1 MQIRPLFIL
10 LLGLFNIALW
20 PSQGQELPPIV
31 NYTAEIY
38 GANNQNWMVS
48 QGPDN
53 EIYAANND
61 GLLRFNGSRWALY
74 PTPNQS
80 VMRSVN
86 AIGDRIYTGFYM
98 DFGYWL
104 TDNKGGLTYT
114 SLMDQRAIQ
123 PIEDEQFWQIFTYDK
138 WLVAQSLQRLIMMDL
153 ATNNTVIVEAEH
165 TLSKAF
171 VVSGQLYFHDLNHG
185 LYTVQNGQ
193 KQLVNRSEITTIG
206 RLVGAAFVMGKT
218 VFAHENKGLFVL
230 ENSVFTP
237 WSNALNAALSPYEL
251 YSVAATKN
259 GRVILGTI
267 ADGLIA
273 LNQSNQSI
281 DFHLTRSNGIEN
293 NTVLSLFEDAQ
304 SNIWAGLDN
313 GIACINAASNIR
325 PYVEQNGLLGTT
337 YASAIFNG
345 NLYLGTNQ
353 GLFFRPLDEKIPF
366 ERVPGTAG
374 QVWSLVALGNT
385 LFCGHNAGT
394 FVVQEGQ
401 VSKISDIQGAW
412 DFKPLNGRDDLVLQG
427 NYDGLYLLRKNT
439 SGLWRLA
446 LKIEGFDYSAKHF
459 EITPNNE
466 IVVSHEYKG
475 VFLLKPDPDFENI
488 LAYSLIP
495 EIKKGIHSDLE
506 TYQGTL
512 YYASEHGVF
521 RKTDETNEFIKDPEL
536 SALFE
541 DHHYTTGRMIADKYG
556 RLWFFTDQNL
566 VGVSTDPID
575 GSYQFNY
582 LSLPKDLRQ
591 DLPGHENL
599 SFTAE
604 NEMIYGNAQGY
615 LRVKGRTPS
624 APNLSTQFDR
634 LTATDAEG
642 ESIDLSWQNPSALD
656 YRLNNLSFNFHY
668 PDYGKYNNILFS
680 YRILPYYNQWS
691 EWSEQSHFDITNL
704 PPDQYSFEVRTMYN
718 GIILKQ
724 PLTYNFEV
732 TPPWY
737 RSTLAMMLYIIL
749 GTLVIIGL
757 NLSYRGYYK
766 RQRDRMLKAKTADL
780 ELRDLAAQKEIMAL
794 KNQQLQQD
802 IEARNRELAISTM
815 SMINKNTTL
824 NKLKSEL
831 VKSKEESENI
841 APALSIIDQALKND
855 QDWEFF
861 EQAFNHADKK
871 FFKRIKEKHPSLTPN
886 DLRLCVY
893 LRLNLSSKEIAPLLN
908 ISARSVEIKRYR
920 LRKKLDLE
928 RDVNLSE
935 YVINL

>member
-1 MQIRPLFIL
+1 MHIRPLFIL
-10 LLGLFNIALW
+10 LLGLFQIALW
-20 PSQGQELPPIV
+20 PSHGQELPPIV

-38 GANNQNWMVS
+38 GANNQNWMVT

-61 GLLRFNGSRWALY
+61 GLLRFNGNRWALY

-86 AIGDRIYTGFYM
+86 AIGERIYTGFYM

-104 TDNKGGLTYT
+104 ADDKGGMTYA
-114 SLMDQRAIQ
+114 SLMDQRGIQ

-171 VVSGQLYFHDLNHG
+171 VASGQLYFHDLNHG

-193 KQLVNRSEITTIG
+193 KQLVNRSEITTTG
-206 RLVGAAFVMGKT
+206 RLVGAATVMGQT

-230 ENSVFTP
+230 EDSVFMP
-237 WSNALNAALSPYEL
+237 WSDSLNAALSEYEL
-251 YSVAATKN
+251 YSLTATKN
-259 GRVILGTI
+259 GRLVLGTI

-273 LNQSNQSI
+273 LNQSNQNI
-281 DFHLTRSNGIEN
+281 DFHFTRSNGIEN

-345 NLYLGTNQ
+345 HLYLGTNQ
-353 GLFFRPLDEKIPF
+353 GLFFRPLDEKVPF

-374 QVWSLVALGNT
+374 QVWSLVPLGDT

-394 FVVQEGQ
+394 FIIGAGQ

-427 NYDGLYLLRKNT
+427 NYDGLYLLSKNT
-439 SGLWRLA
+439 SGLWRLSH
-446 LKIEGFDYSAKHF
+446 KIEGFDYSAKHF
-459 EITPNNE
+459 EITPTNE

-475 VFLLKPDPDFENI
+475 VFLLRPDSNFKNI
-488 LAYSLIP
+488 LDYSLIP
-495 EIKKGIHSDLE
+495 ELEKGIHSDLE
-506 TYQGTL
+506 TYQGAL

-521 RKTDETNEFIKDPEL
+521 RKTAQSKEFIKDQEL

-541 DHHYTTGRMIADKYG
+541 DHHYTTGRMIADNYG

-599 SFTAE
+599 SFTAA

-615 LRVKGRTPS
+615 LRVQGQSPS
-624 APNLSTQFDR
+624 TPNLSTQFDR
-634 LTATDAEG
+634 LTATDSEG
-642 ESIDLSWQNPSALD
+642 ASINLPWLNPTELD
-656 YRLNNLSFNFHY
+656 YRFNNLSFNFHF
-668 PDYGKYNNILFS
+668 PDYGKYNNILYS

-691 EWSEQSHFDITNL
+691 EWSEQSYFEITNL

-718 GIILKQ
+718 GIILEN
-724 PLTYNFEV
+724 PLTYNFKV

-749 GTLVIIGL
+749 GTLILIGL

>member
-1 MQIRPLFIL
+1 MRRFIL
-10 LLGLFNIALW
+10 LIGLLIFGNCLV
-20 PSQGQELPPIV
+20 QGQELPPIV
-31 NYTAEIY
+31 NYTAEVY
-38 GANNQNWMVS
+38 GANNQNWMLS

-61 GLLRFNGSRWALY
+61 GLLRFNGSRWSVF

-104 TDNKGGLTYT
+104 NDKKGGLAYT
-114 SLMDQRAIQ
+114 SLMEQRGIK
-123 PIEDEQFWQIFTYDK
+123 PIEDEQFWQIFTFDK

-153 ATNNTVIVEAEH
+153 ASDNTVIVTADRM
-165 TLSKAF
+165 LSKAF
-171 VVSGQLYFHDLNHG
+171 VVNGQLYFHDLGQG
-185 LYTVQNGQ
+185 LYTVKNGQ
-193 KQLVNRSEITTIG
+193 KQLVNQSELVLNG
-206 RLVGAAFVMGKT
+206 RLVGAVSLSGQT
-218 VFAHENKGLFVL
+218 VFIHETRGLFVL
-230 ENSVFTP
+230 DEQNFIP
-237 WSNALNAALSPYEL
+237 WSESLNQTLSQYEL
-251 YSVAATKN
+251 YSATATKS
-259 GRVILGTI
+259 GRIVLGTI

-273 LNQSNQSI
+273 LNGSNDGI
-281 DFHLTRSNGIEN
+281 DFHFTRSNGIEN
-293 NTVLSLFEDAQ
+293 NTVLSLFEDTQ

-337 YASAIFNG
+337 YASALYQG
-345 NLYLGTNQ
+345 RLYLGTNQ
-353 GLFFRPLDEKIPF
+353 GLFVKPVDQKVPF
-366 ERVPGTAG
+366 EKVPGTAG
-374 QVWSLVALGNT
+374 QVWSLAQIGNT

-394 FVVQEGQ
+394 FVIDQGRAE
-401 VSKISDIQGAW
+401 KISDIQGAW
-412 DFKPLNGRDDLVLQG
+412 DFKPLNNYPDHVIQG
-427 NYDGLYLLRKNT
+427 NYDGLYLLKQIKDRQWT
-439 SGLWRLA
+439 LLR
-446 LKIEGFDYSAKHF
+446 KIEGFDYSAKHF
-459 EITPNNE
+459 EITPNNAV
-466 IVVSHEYKG
+466 VVSHEYKG
-475 VFLLKPDPDFENI
+475 VFMLILDEALENVV
-488 LAYSLIP
+488 SSTLIP
-495 EIKKGIHSDLE
+495 ELKKGLHSDLE
-506 TYQGTL
+506 YYQGAI
-512 YYASEHGVF
+512 YYASEHGVY
-521 RKTDETNEFIKDPEL
+521 RKDHQSPEFVEVPAL
-536 SALFE
+536 SALFK
-541 DHHYTTGRMIADKYG
+541 DHHYTTGRMIADNYG

-582 LSLPKDLRQ
+582 LSLPRDLRQ

-599 SFTAE
+599 THTSAQD
-604 NEMIYGNAQGY
+604 MIYGNAQGY
-615 LRVKGRTPS
+615 LRIHAASSSV
-624 APNLSTQFDR
+624 PNIGTQIDQII
-634 LTATDAEG
+634 ATDAQNNNRT
-642 ESIDLSWQNPSALD
+642 LSLNTPAELSYD
-656 YRLNNLSFNFHY
+656 FNNLSFKFHF
-668 PDYGKYNNILFS
+668 PEYGKYNHILYS
-680 YRILPYYNQWS
+680 YRISPYYNQWS
-691 EWSEQSHFDITNL
+691 EWSEQSHFDINNL
-704 PPDQYSFEVRTMYN
+704 PANAYSFEVRTMYN
-718 GIILKQ
+718 GSILEK
-724 PLTYNFEV
+724 PLIYKFTISS
-732 TPPWY
+732 PWY
-737 RSTLAMMLYIIL
+737 SSTLAIMIYIIL
-749 GTLVIIGL
+749 GTGIIIGL
-757 NLSYRGYYK
+757 NLSYRSYYK

-831 VKSKEESENI
+831 VKSKEEAQAI
-841 APALSIIDQALKND
+841 APALSIIDNALKND
-855 QDWEFF
+855 EDWEFF

>member
-1 MQIRPLFIL
+1 MHIRPLFIL
-10 LLGLFNIALW
+10 LLGLFQIALW
-20 PSQGQELPPIV
+20 PSHGQELPPIV

-38 GANNQNWMVS
+38 GANNQNWMVT

-61 GLLRFNGSRWALY
+61 GLLRFNGNRWALY

-104 TDNKGGLTYT
+104 ANDKGGLTYA
-114 SLMDQRAIQ
+114 SLMDQRGIQ

-193 KQLVNRSEITTIG
+193 KQLVNGSEITTTG
-206 RLVGAAFVMGKT
+206 RLVGAASVMGQT
-218 VFAHENKGLFVL
+218 VFAHENKGLFIL
-230 ENSVFTP
+230 EDSVFTP
-237 WSNALNAALSPYEL
+237 WSNSLNATLSQYEI
-251 YSVAATKN
+251 YSLTATKN
-259 GRVILGTI
+259 GRLVLGTI

-273 LNQSNQSI
+273 LNQSNQNI
-281 DFHLTRSNGIEN
+281 DFHFTRSNGIEN

-345 NLYLGTNQ
+345 HLYLGTNQ
-353 GLFFRPLDEKIPF
+353 GLFFRPLDEKVPF

-374 QVWSLVALGNT
+374 QVWSLVPLGDT

-394 FVVQEGQ
+394 FIIRTGQ

-427 NYDGLYLLRKNT
+427 NYDGLYLLSKDT
-439 SGLWRLA
+439 SGLWRLSH
-446 LKIEGFDYSAKHF
+446 KIEGFDYSAKHF
-459 EITPNNE
+459 EITPTHE

-475 VFLLKPDPDFENI
+475 VFLLRPDSNFKNI
-488 LAYSLIP
+488 LEYSLIP
-495 EIKKGIHSDLE
+495 ELEKGIHSDLE
-506 TYQGTL
+506 TYQGAL

-521 RKTDETNEFIKDPEL
+521 RKTAQSKEFIKDQEL

-541 DHHYTTGRMIADKYG
+541 DHHYTTGRMIADNYG

-599 SFTAE
+599 SFTAA

-615 LRVKGRTPS
+615 LRVQGQSPS
-624 APNLSTQFDR
+624 TPNLSTQFDG
-634 LTATDAEG
+634 LTATESEG
-642 ESIDLSWQNPSALD
+642 ASIDLSWSNPTELD
-656 YRLNNLSFNFHY
+656 YRLNNLSFNFHF
-668 PDYGKYNNILFS
+668 PDYGKYNNILYS

-691 EWSEQSHFDITNL
+691 EWSEQSYFEITNL

-718 GIILKQ
+718 GIILEN
-724 PLTYNFEV
+724 PLTYNFKV

-749 GTLVIIGL
+749 GTLILIGL

-780 ELRDLAAQKEIMAL
+780 ELRDLAAQQEIMAL

>member
-1 MQIRPLFIL
+1 MRRYFLFYGL
-10 LLGLFNIALW
+10 LIMAFLPCLA
-20 PSQGQELPPIV
+20 QELPPIV
-31 NYTAEIY
+31 NYTAEAY

-61 GLLRFNGSRWALY
+61 GLLRFNGSRWSLF

-86 AIGDRIYTGFYM
+86 AIGDRVYTGFYM
-98 DFGYWL
+98 DFGYWQA
-104 TDNKGGLTYT
+104 DDKGDLAYT
-114 SLMDQRAIQ
+114 SLMEKRSIK
-123 PIEDEQFWQIFTYDK
+123 PIEDEQFWQIFTFDK

-153 ATNNTVIVEAEH
+153 ASDNTVIVTADRL
-165 TLSKAF
+165 LSKAF
-171 VVSGQLYFHDLNHG
+171 VVNGQLYFHDLNQG

-193 KQLVNRSEITTIG
+193 KQLVNRSELTLSG
-206 RLVGAAFVMGKT
+206 RLVGAVSILGKT
-218 VFAHENKGLFVL
+218 VFVHETRGLFVL
-230 ENSVFTP
+230 QQQDFVP
-237 WSNALNAALSPYEL
+237 WSESLNQILGQYEI
-251 YSVAATKN
+251 YSSTATKD
-259 GRVILGTI
+259 GRLILGTI
-267 ADGLIA
+267 ADGMIA
-273 LNQSNQSI
+273 LDESNQSI
-281 DFHLTRSNGIEN
+281 DFHFNRSNGIEN

-313 GIACINAASNIR
+313 GIACVNAASNIR
-325 PYVEQNGLLGTT
+325 PYLEQNGQLGTT
-337 YASAIFNG
+337 YASAIYQG

-353 GLFFRPLDEKIPF
+353 GLFYKPLDQKVPFEKIS
-366 ERVPGTAG
+366 GTAG
-374 QVWSLVALGNT
+374 QVWSLAQISNT

-394 FVVQEGQ
+394 FVIEHDQAK
-401 VSKISDIQGAW
+401 KISNVQGAW
-412 DFKPLNGRDDLVLQG
+412 DFKSLNDREDLVIQG
-427 NYDGLYLLRKNT
+427 NYDGLYLLQKT
-439 SGLWRLA
+439 AQGQWALA
-446 LKIEGFDYSAKHF
+446 HKIEGFDYSAKHF
-459 EITPNNE
+459 EVTPNQQV
-466 IVVSHEYKG
+466 VVSHEYKG
-475 VFLLKPDPDFENI
+475 VFLLELNDSLKNVSSFN
-488 LAYSLIP
+488 LIP
-495 EIKKGIHSDLE
+495 ELQKGLHSDLE
-506 TYQGTL
+506 SFQGGI

-521 RKTDETNEFIKDPEL
+521 LKNANDNKFTEVPVL
-536 SALFE
+536 SALFK
-541 DHHYTTGRMIADKYG
+541 DHHYTTGRMIADNYG

-582 LSLPKDLRQ
+582 LSLPRDLRQ
-591 DLPGHENL
+591 DLTGHENL
-599 SFTAE
+599 TFTSAE
-604 NEMIYGNAQGY
+604 DMIYGNAQGY
-615 LRVKGRTPS
+615 LRLHAKSPS
-624 APNLSTQFDR
+624 APNLKTEFDHIV
-634 LTATDAEG
+634 ATDP
-642 ESIDLSWQNPSALD
+642 QNNRINLPLKNPGQLD
-656 YRLNNLSFNFHY
+656 YRFNNLSFKFHF
-668 PDYGKYNNILFS
+668 PEYGKYNHLLFS
-680 YRILPYYNQWS
+680 YRISPYNDQWS
-691 EWSEQSHFDITNL
+691 AWSEQSLFDINNL
-704 PPDQYSFEVRTMYN
+704 PPKDYSFEVRTMFN
-718 GIILKQ
+718 GAVLDQ
-724 PLTYNFEV
+724 VLTYNFTI

-737 RSTLAMMLYIIL
+737 ASTLAIMIYVLL
-749 GTLVIIGL
+749 GTGVIIGL
-757 NLSYRGYYK
+757 NLSYRSYYK

-831 VKSKEESENI
+831 VKSNQDNQTIE
-841 APALSIIDQALKND
+841 PALSIIDKALKND
-855 QDWEFF
+855 EDWEFF
-861 EQAFNHADKK
+861 EKAFNHADKK

>member
-1 MQIRPLFIL
+1 MRRYFLIFGL
-10 LLGLFNIALW
+10 LLTALG
-20 PSQGQELPPIV
+20 PCFGQELPPIV
-31 NYTAEIY
+31 NYTAEVY
-38 GANNQNWMVS
+38 GANNQNWMIS

-61 GLLRFNGSRWALY
+61 GLLRFNGSRWSLF

-86 AIGDRIYTGFYM
+86 AIEDRVYTGFYM

-104 TDNKGGLTYT
+104 NDKKGGLNYT
-114 SLMDQRAIQ
+114 SLMVERSIT
-123 PIEDEQFWQIFTYDK
+123 PIEDEQFWQIFTFDK
-138 WLVAQSLQRLIMMDL
+138 WLVAQSLQRLIMIDL
-153 ATNNTVIVEAEH
+153 ASDNTVIVAADR

-171 VVSGQLYFHDLNHG
+171 VVNGQLYFHDLNQG

-193 KQLVNRSEITTIG
+193 KQLVNRSELALNG
-206 RLVGAAFVMGKT
+206 RLVGAANLNGQT
-218 VFAHENKGLFVL
+218 VFVHETRGLFVL
-230 ENSVFTP
+230 DQQDFVP
-237 WSNALNAALSPYEL
+237 WSESLNEALNRYEL
-251 YSVAATKN
+251 YSVTATSN
-259 GRVILGTI
+259 GRLVLGTI

-273 LNQSNQSI
+273 LDKANQAI
-281 DFHLTRSNGIEN
+281 DFHFDRSNGIEN
-293 NTVLSLFEDAQ
+293 NTILSLYEDAQ

-313 GIACINAASNIR
+313 GIACVNAASNIH
-325 PYVEQNGLLGTT
+325 PYVEQNGQLGTT
-337 YASAIFNG
+337 YASAIYQG
-345 NLYLGTNQ
+345 SLYLGTNQ
-353 GLFFRPLDEKIPF
+353 GLFFKPMDQKVPF
-366 ERVPGTAG
+366 DKVPGTTG
-374 QVWSLVALGNT
+374 QVWSLAQIGTT

-394 FVVQEGQ
+394 FVIDQGKAKQ
-401 VSKISDIQGAW
+401 ISDIQGAW
-412 DFKPLNGRDDLVLQG
+412 DFKPINKRDDLVVQG
-427 NYDGLYLLRKNT
+427 NYDGLYLLKKT
-439 SGLWRLA
+439 KDGQWTLMH
-446 LKIEGFDYSAKHF
+446 KIQGFDYSAKHF
-459 EITPNNE
+459 EVTPSNE
-466 IVVSHEYKG
+466 VVVSHEYKG
-475 VFLLKPDPDFENI
+475 VFLLQLDEVFKNI
-488 LAYSLIP
+488 LKFTLIP
-495 EIKKGIHSDLE
+495 ELEKGLHSDLE
-506 TYQGTL
+506 SYQGGI

-521 RKTDETNEFIKDPEL
+521 LKNPDNSEFNEIPDL

-541 DHHYTTGRMIADKYG
+541 DGHYTTGRMIADNYG
-556 RLWFFTDQNL
+556 RLWFFNDKNL

-582 LSLPKDLRQ
+582 LSLPRDLRQ

-599 SFTAE
+599 TFTAADD
-604 NEMIYGNAQGY
+604 MIYGNALGY
-615 LRVKGRTPS
+615 LRMQTTSPSSPS
-624 APNLSTQFDR
+624 AHTQLDR
-634 LTATDAEG
+634 IVAADAENNLR
-642 ESIDLSWQNPSALD
+642 ILSLDSAPELD
-656 YRLNNLSFNFHY
+656 AQFNNLSFEFHV
-668 PDYGKYNNILFS
+668 PEYGKYNHIL
-680 YRILPYYNQWS
+680 YAHRITPYYNQWS
-691 EWSEQSHFDITNL
+691 SWSEESQFNINNL
-704 PPDQYSFEVRTMYN
+704 PADRYSFEVQTMYN
-718 GIILKQ
+718 GVILEP
-724 PLTYNFEV
+724 PLIYNFEIS
-732 TPPWY
+732 PPWY
-737 RSTLAMMLYIIL
+737 SSTLAIMIYIVL
-749 GTLVIIGL
+749 GTGIIIGL
-757 NLSYRGYYK
+757 NLSYRSYYK

-831 VKSKEESENI
+831 VKSKEEPQAL

-928 RDVNLSE
+928 RDVNLSD

>member
-1 MQIRPLFIL
+1 MHIQALLIL
-10 LLGLFNIALW
+10 LLGFLNITLW
-20 PSQGQELPPIV
+20 PCQSQELPPIV
-31 NYTAEIY
+31 NYTAEVY

-48 QGPDN
+48 QGPNN

-61 GLLRFNGSRWALY
+61 GLLRFNGSRWTLY

-86 AIGDRIYTGFYM
+86 AIGERIYTGFYM

-114 SLMDQRAIQ
+114 SLMDQRAIR
-123 PIEDEQFWQIFTYDK
+123 PIEDEQFWQIFNYDK

-153 ATNNTVIVEAEH
+153 ATNNTVIIEAEH

-171 VVSGQLYFHDLNHG
+171 VVNGQLYFHDLNQG

-193 KQLVNRSEITTIG
+193 KQLVNRSEITTNG
-206 RLVGAAFVMGKT
+206 RLVGAASVMGQT
-218 VFAHENKGLFVL
+218 IFAHENKGLFVL
-230 ENSVFTP
+230 ENNGFTP
-237 WSNALNAALSPYEL
+237 WSEQLNKTLSQYEI
-251 YSVAATKN
+251 YSVTATKN
-259 GRVILGTI
+259 GRLILGTI

-273 LNQSNQSI
+273 LNKSNQSI
-281 DFHLTRSNGIEN
+281 DFHFTRSNGIEN
-293 NTVLSLFEDAQ
+293 NTVLSLYEDAQ

-337 YASAIFNG
+337 YASAVFNG

-353 GLFFRPLDEKIPF
+353 GLFFRPVDEKIPF
-366 ERVPGTAG
+366 EKVPGTAG
-374 QVWSLVALGNT
+374 QVWSLVPLGNS

-394 FVVQEGQ
+394 FVLSAGQ
-401 VSKISDIQGAW
+401 LSKISDIQGAW
-412 DFKPLNGRDDLVLQG
+412 DFKPLPGRDDWVLQG
-427 NYDGLYLLRKNT
+427 NYDGLYLLHKN
-439 SGLWRLA
+439 SSDLWSLSH
-446 LKIEGFDYSAKHF
+446 KIEGFDYSAKHF
-459 EITPNNE
+459 EVTQSNE

-475 VFLLKPDPDFENI
+475 VFLLKPDQSFENI
-488 LAYSLIP
+488 LEYSLIP
-495 EIKKGIHSDLE
+495 ELKKGIHSDLE
-506 TYQGTL
+506 TYQGSL

-521 RKTDETNEFIKDPEL
+521 RKTHETNNFIKDLEL

-541 DHHYTTGRMIADKYG
+541 DHHYTTGRMIADNYG

-582 LSLPKDLRQ
+582 LSLPKELRQ

-599 SFTAE
+599 SFTAA
-604 NEMIYGNAQGY
+604 NDMIYGNAQGY
-615 LRVKGRTPS
+615 LRVQGETPS
-624 APNLSTQFDR
+624 IPSMTTQFDQ

-642 ESIDLSWQNPSALD
+642 KSINLSWQSETELD
-656 YRLNNLSFNFHY
+656 YRWNNLSFNFHF
-668 PDYGKYNNILFS
+668 PEYGKYNHILYSF
-680 YRILPYYNQWS
+680 RIMPYYNQWS
-691 EWSEQSHFDITNL
+691 DWSELSHFNITNL
-704 PPDQYSFEVRTMYN
+704 PPDHYSFEVRTMYN
-718 GIILKQ
+718 GILLEQ
-724 PLTYNFEV
+724 PLTFSFVV

-737 RSTLAMMLYIIL
+737 QSTLAVMLYVIL
-749 GTLVIIGL
+749 AVLIIIGL
-757 NLSYRGYYK
+757 NLIYRGYYK

-831 VKSKEESENI
+831 VKSKEETGNI
-841 APALSIIDQALKND
+841 TPALSIIDKALKND

-935 YVINL
+935 YVIHL